1 MLNFKRNKG
10 ENLIMAQM
18 KVRAIIL
25 VDYIVDSYEDA
36 AKEHKKIKDTMK
48 DLLENNKC
56 VQEWQSDLRERRG
69 SGMPDIHKIK
79 VRM

>member
-1 MLNFKRNKG
+1 MLECNKIKG
-10 ENLIMAQM
+10 DYLIMAQM

-25 VDYIVDSYEDA
+25 VDYVVDSYEDA